1 MNDYAVG
8 VDLGGTK
15 VATALV
21 RRDGLVVDQVIEP
34 TQKEKGF
41 ENVIDRM
48 GASIRAMLK
57 RTDSPASGIGV
68 GAAGSTDSQQ
78 GVVVAASNLGW
89 ENAPLRDMLCERIG
103 DEWRERIWVDKD
115 TNAAVLGEMMYG
127 AGRGSE
133 HIFYVTVGTGIGGG
147 MILDGSIYHGASD
160 GASDFGHLVLDPD
173 GIVCGCGKRG
183 CVETLAS
190 GVAIARMAREALNA
204 PDSTTILTGL
214 DPGLITAHD
223 VTVAAKNGDQLAK
236 EIFTQA
242 GYWLG
247 RALAYYVDLN
257 NPERIIIG
265 GGVMGAGDLLLE
277 PVRQTTYKFA
287 LPNNAAAA
295 QIIPA
300 GLGSDSGVIGAAAFV
315 WQHHKESPQE
325 YQEIT

>member
-15 VATALV
+15 VATALI
-21 RRDGLVVDQVIEP
+21 RWDGLVVDQVIEP

-41 ENVIDRM
+41 EDVIDRM
-48 GASIRAMLK
+48 GASIRALLE
-57 RTDSPASGIGV
+57 RSDSPVSGIGV

-78 GVVVAASNLGW
+78 GVVLTASNLGW
-89 ENAPLRDMLCERIG
+89 ENVPLREMLYERIG

-160 GASDFGHLVLDPD
+160 GASDFGHLVLDPE

-190 GVAIARMAREALNA
+190 GVAIARMAREALDT
-204 PDSTTILTGL
+204 PDSTTILSEF
-214 DPGLITAHD
+214 DSGLITAHD
-223 VTVAAKNGDQLAK
+223 VAVAAKNGEQLAK
-236 EIFTQA
+236 DIFTQA

-247 RALAYYVDLN
+247 RALAYYIDLN

-277 PVRQTTYKFA
+277 PVRQTTQKFA

-295 QIIPA
+295 QILPA
-300 GLGSDSGVIGAAAFV
+300 GLGADSGVIGAAAFV
-315 WQHHKESPQE
+315 WQHQEESPQE
-325 YQEIT
+325 

>member
-1 MNDYAVG
+1 MYDYAVG

-21 RRDGLVVDQVIEP
+21 RRDGLVVNQVIEP

-48 GASIRAMLK
+48 GASIRTMLEC
-57 RTDSPASGIGV
+57 TDSPVVGVGV
-68 GAAGSTDSQQ
+68 GAAGSTDSQR

-89 ENAPLRDMLCERIG
+89 ENVPLREMLCERIG

-127 AGRGSE
+127 AGRGSD

-147 MILDGSIYHGASD
+147 MILDGTIYHGASD

-173 GIVCGCGKRG
+173 GIICGCGKRG

-190 GVAIARMAREALNA
+190 GVAIARMAREALND
-204 PDSTTILTGL
+204 PDSPTFLSKL

-223 VTVAAKNGDQLAK
+223 VAVAAQNGDQLAK
-236 EIFTQA
+236 DIITQA

-265 GGVMGAGDLLLE
+265 GGVMGAGDLLLK
-277 PVRQTTYKFA
+277 PVHQTTNKFS
-287 LPNNAAAA
+287 LPNNAAAV
-295 QIIPA
+295 QILPA
-300 GLGSDSGVIGAAAFV
+300 GLGADSGVIGAAAFV
-315 WQHHKESPQE
+315 WQHHKEPTQE
-325 YQEIT
+325 YQEAT